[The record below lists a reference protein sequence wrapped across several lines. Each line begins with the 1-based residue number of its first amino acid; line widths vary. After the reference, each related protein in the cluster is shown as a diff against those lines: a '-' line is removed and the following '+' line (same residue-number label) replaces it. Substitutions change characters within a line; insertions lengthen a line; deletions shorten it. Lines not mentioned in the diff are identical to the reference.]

1 MNSRFR
7 FVRLLR
13 NGAPNTITCRWKSH
27 QHYDNRLKLNSSHIW
42 LQDNCDMSGTPLA
55 CVLRNLRNVKC
66 IFSIVDTQTRLILFW
81 QFSVS
86 ISCWWNI
93 SAESPQANCK
103 HHRRRNMFVESANVQ
118 FKCEERKLSQ
128 GWTYVGNVKRKQN
141 ETCFCGF
148 FFNFYFHLSR

>member
-1 MNSRFR
+1 MNSHFR
-7 FVRLLR
+7 FVWLLR
-13 NGAPNTITCRWKSH
+13 NGALNTNTQKSH

-42 LQDNCDMSGTPLA
+42 LQDNRDMSGTPLA
-55 CVLRNLRNVKC
+55 CVLRNPRNVKC
-66 IFSIVDTQTRLILFW
+66 ICSIVDTQTRLISFW

-86 ISCWWNI
+86 ISGRWWNI

-128 GWTYVGNVKRKQN
+128 GWTCVGNVKRKQN